1 MAVRGIR
8 GATTV
13 ESNNR
18 EEIINRTMELLDLL
32 LRKNTFEVE
41 DIASAV
47 FSVTE
52 DLDAE
57 FPAVAAR
64 KLGWIYTPLF
74 CTREIPV
81 KGALQNCIRVL
92 LHVNSDRR
100 QEEMVHLY
108 LYEAKKLR
116 PDLEDSAK
124 DKYYLSN
131 G

>member
-1 MAVRGIR
+1 MAIRGIR

-13 ESNNR
+13 STNSK
-18 EEIINRTMELLDLL
+18 EEIIEKTGELLKEIGERNDLSP
-32 LRKNTFEVE
+32 E
-41 DIASAV
+41 DIASIT

-64 KLGWIYTPLF
+64 KLEWLYTPLF

-81 KGALQNCIRVL
+81 PGSLEKCIRVL
-92 LHVNSDRR
+92 LHVNSEKP
-100 QEEMVHLY
+100 QKEMVQIY

-116 PDLEDSAK
+116 PDLDSNDV
-124 DKYYLSN
+124 DKYYTSDK
-131 G
+131 

>member
-13 ESNNR
+13 DKNNT
-18 EEIINRTMELLDLL
+18 EEITARTRELLEVLVE
-32 LRKNTFEVE
+32 KNSISVE

-47 FSVTE
+47 FSVTD
-52 DLDAE
+52 DLNAE

-64 KLGWIYTPLF
+64 KIGWLYTPLF

-81 KGALQNCIRVL
+81 PGSLQSCIRVL
-92 LHVNSDRR
+92 LHVNSEKM
-100 QEEMVHLY
+100 QEEMVHVY

-116 PDLEDSAK
+116 PDIDSASEER
-124 DKYYLSN
+124 YYTSIK
-131 G
+131 